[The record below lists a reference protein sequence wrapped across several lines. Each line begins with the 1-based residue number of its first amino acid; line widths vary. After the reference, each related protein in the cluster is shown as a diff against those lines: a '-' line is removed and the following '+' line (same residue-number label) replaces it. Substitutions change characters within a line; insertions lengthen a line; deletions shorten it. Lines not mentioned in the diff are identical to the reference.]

1 MTSRWFGSEYFES
14 DASLGV
20 SRLLRAIA
28 LLALSLLVGGRAFAG
43 VTASISGTVKD
54 TTGAAVVGAK
64 VTATNTETSIAS
76 TQPTNGD
83 GYYSF
88 QSLALGHYDIEVQQT
103 GFKLYR
109 RTGVV
114 LDVNAA
120 LVVDVTL
127 QVGQVT
133 EKVEVSSEAL
143 HVETANTQMGEVI
156 EGTQMTAVP
165 LVKRSY
171 TDLLALQPGV
181 VSQTSG
187 LSGQFAGKF
196 LAATFAVPL
205 VSGDLNAGAL
215 SVNGQREAANGY
227 ILNGVT
233 VQEAGFSS
241 AGAVP
246 NLDSIAEFRILTN
259 NFDAEYGNYS
269 GGQINVITKSGTN
282 QFHGNV
288 FEFLRNTKLDA
299 ANFFESGHRGSYHQN
314 QFGGTFGGPIK
325 KDKLFFFADY
335 QGNRVIQ
342 AVPQVITGAPT
353 AAEESG
359 NLSAIA
365 AADVFT
371 ISKILPGVNGCP
383 GPNCKPVPVPTTVN
397 GPAWATALVAATGN
411 NSIVSGF
418 PYYFLATDFNP
429 ATNAPYGANC
439 TSPSQCVFPNS
450 QLSTNAFSQ
459 ISKNELQFIQPAN
472 NAAQNAFFT
481 NSGKIDLHD
490 NKFSGRVDANSR
502 FGLLSGYYYFDK
514 FDRIDPYWAAPGPL
528 YPGFSID
535 TKGWT
540 HSVSLGDTKTF
551 GSATVNEFRLGY
563 FRLDTPFNQPLGGTQ
578 KTLAQLGFASG
589 ANRQPGIL
597 PLTPQFQGVPETDF
611 NSFSIGVPSKPIR
624 ITNNS
629 YQVLDNFSKV
639 IGTHT
644 LKFGA
649 QYHYNQLEENL
660 SNASDGNV
668 FFGTAVNGGASET
681 GSDFVDFLLG
691 APSSI
696 IQGEAFPSYGR
707 SFYLGL
713 FGQDSWRIKSN
724 LTFNYGLRYDVSSF
738 WREQFHEIQTII
750 PGEQSVVIPGSPKGW
765 VFPGDPGVPS
775 SLAPTRWNNF
785 GPRLGLAYS
794 FGDHEGAL
802 GKILG
807 KPGST
812 SIRLGYGIFYTALE
826 GATDFVEIGDAPF
839 GDFSGQFGS
848 TYAAPYTNR
857 ASGTS
862 IQNFFPV
869 LIPPKHFSASNP
881 ITSACATLPPGI
893 QFCPYDTL
901 AHFFTA
907 FGQIS
912 SSPAF
917 NNKNRLPYAE
927 NYELSIQRQIT
938 GSDLLTVSYVG
949 TQGHHL
955 LLATSANPGNPALC
969 LQLAAAG
976 CGPGGENNIFI
987 RPDNSFVLST
997 RAVLPGVV
1005 LPAGTSVPGAAACS
1019 AGSNSTSNCILPNG
1033 LTGIVPFGNNSY
1045 FKTIGNSAY
1054 NSAQVNWRHTSGR
1067 LQTLLGY
1074 TFSKAIDLASGFGE
1088 QVNPVNPK
1096 ISRGLSAF
1104 DSTHNFVFS
1113 YNYRLPF
1120 DMLGGPKRLT
1130 NGWEISG
1137 ITRFSTGLPITLVEI
1152 DDQSL
1157 LGTAFGGPIPLS
1169 ADTPNLVAP
1178 VHTLDPRN
1186 SACPGPCLFFNPSS
1200 FQGSAL
1206 GQEGNANRR
1215 FFRGPGVN
1223 NWDFAVLKSTQL
1235 NERFALQ
1242 FRAELF
1248 NIWNHAQF
1256 IAPGSIGL
1264 SNFNPQST
1272 TSTFGSITT
1281 AAPPRIAQLS
1291 LKLNF

>member
-1 MTSRWFGSEYFES
+1 MQVT
-14 DASLGV
+14 
-20 SRLLRAIA
+20 RLRTVVGL
-28 LLALSLLVGGRAFAG
+28 LVLALAVFCCGRLNAG
-43 VTASISGTVKD
+43 VTASISGTVTD
-54 TTGAAVVGAK
+54 ASGAAVAGAT
-64 VTATNTETSIAS
+64 VTATNVDTGVTA
-76 TQPTNGD
+76 TQPTNGQ

-88 QSLALGHYDIEVQQT
+88 QSLPLGKYTIEVQQK
-103 GFKLYR
+103 GFKVYLK
-109 RTGVV
+109 TGVV
-114 LDVNAA
+114 LEVNDA
-120 LVVDVTL
+120 LVIDVPL
-127 QVGQVT
+127 QVGQST
-133 EKVEVSSEAL
+133 EKVVVESSAL

-156 EGTQMTAVP
+156 EGSEMTAVP

-171 TDLLALQPGV
+171 TDLLSLQPGV
-181 VSQTSG
+181 VSQSSG
-187 LSGQFAGKF
+187 LSGQFGGLQSGKF
-196 LAATFAVPL
+196 LAATFAIPL

-269 GGQINVITKSGTN
+269 GGQINVVTKSGTN
-282 QFHGNV
+282 QWHGNV

-299 ANFFESGHRGSYHQN
+299 ANFFESGNRGVYQQN

-342 AVPQVITGAPT
+342 AVPQVINGAPS
-353 AAEESG
+353 AALIGGDLTSVASQLTGSVVSG
-359 NLSAIA
+359 PLSNPNSWANQLSAELGGQPI
-365 AADVFT
+365 T
-371 ISKILPGVNGCP
+371 PGE
-383 GPNCKPVPVPTTVN
+383 
-397 GPAWATALVAATGN
+397 
-411 NSIVSGF
+411 
-418 PYYFLATDFNP
+418 PYYTS
-429 ATNAPYGANC
+429 GC
-439 TSPSQCVFPNS
+439 TTTAQCVFPNA
-450 QLSTNAFSQ
+450 QLDPSHFNP
-459 ISKNELQFIQPAN
+459 ISKNELGFIQPAN
-472 NAAQNAFFT
+472 NAAQTAFFT
-481 NSGKIDLHD
+481 NSGKINLHD
-490 NKFSGRVDANSR
+490 NKFSGRVDANSG
-502 FGLLSGYYYFDK
+502 FGLLSAYYYFDK
-514 FDRIDPYWAAPGPL
+514 FTRIDPYWAAPGPL

-535 TKGWT
+535 SKGQT
-540 HSVSLGDTKTF
+540 HSISLGDTKTF
-551 GSATVNEFRLGY
+551 GSATVNEFRVGY

-578 KTLAQLGFASG
+578 KTLAELGFASG
-589 ANRQPGIL
+589 ANRAPGIL
-597 PLTPQFQGVPETDF
+597 PLTPKFQGVPETDF

-629 YQVLDNFSKV
+629 YQTLDNFSKV

-644 LKFGA
+644 VKFGG

-668 FFGTAVNGGASET
+668 FFGTAVNGGSSET
-681 GSDFVDFLLG
+681 GSDFVDFLIG

-713 FGQDSWRIKSN
+713 YGQDSWRIKSN
-724 LTFNYGLRYDVSSF
+724 LTLNYGLRYDVNSF
-738 WREQFHEIQTII
+738 WREKYHEIQTII
-750 PGEQSVVIPGSPKGW
+750 PGEQSVVIPGSPTGW
-765 VFPGDPGVPS
+765 VFPGDPHVPS

-794 FGDHEGAL
+794 FGDHEGTL

-812 SIRLGYGIFYTALE
+812 SIRAGYGVFFTALE
-826 GATDFVEIGDAPF
+826 GATNFVEIGDAPF
-839 GDFSGQFGS
+839 GDFTGQFAS
-848 TYAAPYTNR
+848 TYAAPFTNR

-862 IQNFFPV
+862 ILNFFPV

-881 ITSACATLPPGI
+881 ATSACAPPLPPGI
-893 QFCPYDTL
+893 PFCPYDTL
-901 AHFFTA
+901 AHFFSA

-917 NNKNRLPYAE
+917 FNNNKAPYAE

-938 GSDLLTVSYVG
+938 SSDLVTLSYVG

-955 LLATSANPGNPALC
+955 LLAKSANPGNPALC
-969 LQLAAAG
+969 LQLAALG
-976 CGPGGENNIFI
+976 CGPGGENNIYI
-987 RPDNSFVLST
+987 RPDNSFALGT
-997 RAVLPGVV
+997 RSVLPGVV
-1005 LPAGTSVPGAAACS
+1005 LPAGTDIGASACT
-1019 AGSNSTSNCILPNG
+1019 AGSNSTSNCVLPNG
-1033 LTGIVPFGNNSY
+1033 LTGIVPFGNDSY
-1045 FKTIGNSAY
+1045 FRTIGNSAY
-1054 NSAQVNWRHTSGR
+1054 NSAQINWRHTSGR

-1096 ISRGLSAF
+1096 LSRGLSAF
-1104 DSTHNFVFS
+1104 DSTHNFVVS
-1113 YNYRLPF
+1113 YNYRLPI
-1120 DMLGGPKRLT
+1120 DKLGGPKRLT

-1137 ITRFSTGLPITLVEI
+1137 ITRFSTGLPITLVET

-1157 LGTAFGGPIPLS
+1157 LGTSFGGPIPLS
-1169 ADTPNLVAP
+1169 MDTPNLVAP
-1178 VHTLDPRN
+1178 VKKLDPRN
-1186 SACPGPCLFFNPSS
+1186 SACPGPCLFFDPSS

-1206 GQEGNANRR
+1206 GQEGTANRR
-1215 FFRGPGVN
+1215 FFHGPGVN
-1223 NWDFAVLKSTQL
+1223 NWDFDVLKNTQI
-1235 NERFALQ
+1235 NERFNLQ

-1248 NIWNHAQF
+1248 NIFNHVQF
-1256 IAPGSIGL
+1256 IAPSQIGL
-1264 SNFNPQST
+1264 SNFNPAST
-1272 TSTFGSITT
+1272 TASFGSITV
-1281 AAPPRIAQLS
+1281 AAPPRIVQLS